1 MSEPT
6 STQYGGFWVRFLAL
20 LADSALL
27 FLIGTALLIGAA
39 VALGPEGV
47 MPATFAVW
55 LLGFLYWP
63 LMHASGWQATLGKA
77 MVGLKVA
84 RFDGERISIL
94 RSLWRE
100 LAKIFSAAVLMLGY
114 LMAAVLPRKQGLHD
128 LMAATYV
135 VREGPSRVIVAFL
148 VAVAGFAAPV
158 VVVPMVVDAGVTAT
172 ITSVAEGMVPQDVMK
187 QVPAPVQDLMKQA
200 LGSAQELIKRAVG
213 SAQDLMKQAARP
225 SSTAPKAAPKS
236 PPAPAPVAKAPA
248 AKSGVA
254 ASKPAAPASKPE
266 SDALAQPAPAPKPAA
281 PKPVVRLKPPP
292 PPSTSKTGSGTRYN
306 DLLTAVMYQDVE
318 GVNELV
324 RLGKWVDKPDSR
336 GVTPLMI
343 AAERGDLRVAEALL
357 RGGANARLAVPV
369 AERRRDDEMVRLL
382 KRYAGR

>member
-6 STQYGGFWVRFLAL
+6 GTQYGGFWIRFLAL
-20 LADSALL
+20 LADSAIV
-27 FLIGTALLIGAA
+27 FLVGTALLIGAA
-39 VALGPEGV
+39 MALGPVGV
-47 MPATFAVW
+47 TPAIFAVW
-55 LLGFLYWP
+55 ALSFLYWP
-63 LMHASGWQATLGKA
+63 VMHASGGQATFGKA
-77 MVGLKVA
+77 IVGLKVC
-84 RFDGERISIL
+84 RFDGDRISIL

-158 VVVPMVVDAGVTAT
+158 VVVPMVVDAGVTTT

-187 QVPAPVQDLMKQA
+187 QVPASVQDLMKQA
-200 LGSAQELIKRAVG
+200 LGSAQQLIKQAVG
-213 SAQDLMKQAARP
+213 SVQDLVKQVARP
-225 SSTAPKAAPKS
+225 SSPAPK
-236 PPAPAPVAKAPA
+236 PPSAPAPVAKAPA

-254 ASKPAAPASKPE
+254 APKPASKPE
-266 SDALAQPAPAPKPAA
+266 PDALAQPKPAA
-281 PKPVVRLKPPP
+281 PKPIVRLKPPP
-292 PPSTSKTGSGTRYN
+292 PPSTSNTGSGARYN

-318 GVNELV
+318 GVNEQL

-343 AAERGDLRVAEALL
+343 AARRGDLQTAEALL

-369 AERRRDDEMVRLL
+369 AEERRDGEMIQLL
-382 KRYAGR
+382 KRYSRR

>member
-6 STQYGGFWVRFLAL
+6 GTQYGGFWIRFLAL
-20 LADSALL
+20 LADSAIV
-27 FLIGTALLIGAA
+27 FLVGTALLIGAA
-39 VALGPEGV
+39 MALGPVGV
-47 MPATFAVW
+47 TPAIFAVW
-55 LLGFLYWP
+55 ALSFLYWP
-63 LMHASGWQATLGKA
+63 VMHASGGQATFGKA
-77 MVGLKVA
+77 IVGLKVC
-84 RFDGERISIL
+84 RFDGDRISIL

-135 VREGPSRVIVAFL
+135 VREGPSRVIVAFF

-158 VVVPMVVDAGVTAT
+158 VVVPMVVDAGVTTT

-187 QVPAPVQDLMKQA
+187 QVPASVQDLVKQA
-200 LGSAQELIKRAVG
+200 LGSAQQLIKQAVG
-213 SAQDLMKQAARP
+213 SVQDLVKQAVRP
-225 SSTAPKAAPKS
+225 SSPAPKP
-236 PPAPAPVAKAPA
+236 PPAPAPVAKA
-248 AKSGVA
+248 KSGVA
-254 ASKPAAPASKPE
+254 APKPASKPE
-266 SDALAQPAPAPKPAA
+266 PDALAQPAPAPKPAA

-292 PPSTSKTGSGTRYN
+292 PPSTSQTGSGARYN

-318 GVNELV
+318 GVNEQL

-336 GVTPLMI
+336 GKTPLMI
-343 AAERGDLRVAEALL
+343 AAERGDLRLAEALL

-369 AERRRDDEMVRLL
+369 AEKRRDGEMMQLL